1 MLVKPPS
8 FECMEVK
15 NLRRD
20 ERLLNRINFLM
31 TINPKINPE
40 LRSRELFP
48 KLEKV

>member
-20 ERLLNRINFLM
+20 ERLLNQLLM